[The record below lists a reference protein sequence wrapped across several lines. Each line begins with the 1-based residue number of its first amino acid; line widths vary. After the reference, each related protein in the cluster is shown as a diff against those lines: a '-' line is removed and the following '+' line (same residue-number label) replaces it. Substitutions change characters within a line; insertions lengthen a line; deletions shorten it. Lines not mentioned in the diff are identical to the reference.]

1 MPQLER
7 AEVVEPVAIDL
18 EVEGAAHKLLM
29 DHITN
34 LMPNQQRVV
43 RSAVAEYRQLVEH
56 RDFLKSENRKLL
68 KQLAD
73 RVRPRAVP
81 AKPKAKARR

>member
-7 AEVVEPVAIDL
+7 SEVAEPVALNI

-43 RSAVAEYRQLVEH
+43 RSAVDEYQQLVAH
-56 RDFLKSENRKLL
+56 RDFLKEENRKLL

-73 RVRPRAVP
+73 VVRPRVAPV
-81 AKPKAKARR
+81 KTKAKARR